1 MSSSEFYQSG
11 YINKSMI
18 HKQSNYV
25 LGTQSSKYF
34 NFIVRRSALKTLP
47 RKQGNNERGSVA
59 KLEK

>member
-34 NFIVRRSALKTLP
+34 NFIVRRSALKTDCP
-47 RKQGNNERGSVA
+47 ESRVIMREAVWPN
-59 KLEK
+59 